1 MLTWMPYAVAIGL
14 LLTGAGVVVH
24 ALPAIR
30 RRPRRWLWAGALAA
44 TAVLPAVL
52 TLWAP
57 AAPPVVAESAGSA
70 VIGQADVV
78 VMAGADPVTS
88 PWTRWATTA
97 DRALRWG
104 WLMAS
109 LGLVATLVVS
119 GTRLGRRVARWPRT
133 RLHGAWVRVG
143 EVPGPAVVGVRR
155 PEIVVPPWV
164 LELPEADGRLILDH
178 ERSHLA
184 AGDPLLMCAAWL
196 MAAAVPWNPAV
207 WIQLRRLRGAMEEDC
222 DRRVIRNRP
231 WADARRYGE
240 LLVDVG
246 ARVGPGASLAPAAF
260 AEGGSHLE
268 RRLRTMFELY
278 PPLSRI
284 RTILATAGALGLAA
298 AVFFLP
304 GPDRAAL
311 VGPEEV
317 ETADEASLGFTPF
330 TRAPELVNPLE
341 VRQALIAEYPPLLRD
356 AGIGGTVNVWIH
368 VGDDGV
374 PTDTRIDR
382 SSGHQALDRAA
393 LEVVDVMEFRPA
405 ANRDRPVA
413 AWVSVPLTFSLP
425 SGPSTEESVGPE
437 EVEIPPPPTAAAGP
451 DRDELARRPTFT
463 PYTQAPDLTNRRQ
476 IQQSLEAEYPPL
488 LRDAGI
494 GGTARVWFFIDEE
507 GRVQDTRIEQS
518 SGHAQIDDAALR
530 VAAEMEFTPAYN
542 RDTAVPVWVA
552 FPITFQV
559 R

>member
-14 LLTGAGVVVH
+14 LLTGAAVVVH
-24 ALPAIR
+24 ALPMVR
-30 RRPRRWLWAGALAA
+30 RRPRRWLWAGALVA
-44 TAVLPAVL
+44 TAVLPTVL

-57 AAPPVVAESAGSA
+57 TMPREAAESAGSA
-70 VIGQADVV
+70 VIGQPDVV
-78 VMAGADPVTS
+78 IVAGADPVAS
-88 PWTRWATTA
+88 PWSPWAAGA
-97 DRALRWG
+97 DRALRWA
-104 WLMAS
+104 WLLATA
-109 LGLVATLVVS
+109 GLVATLVVS
-119 GTRLGRRVARWPRT
+119 GVRLRRRVARWPRT
-133 RLHGAWVRVG
+133 RLHGTWVRVG
-143 EVPGPAVVGVRR
+143 PVPGPAVVGVRR

-164 LELPEADGRLILDH
+164 LDLPDADGRLILDH

-196 MAAAVPWNPAV
+196 LAAAVPWNPAV
-207 WIQLRRLRGAMEEDC
+207 WIQVRRLRGAMEEDC

-311 VGPEEV
+311 VGDEEV
-317 ETADEASLGFTPF
+317 EAVDEASPSFTPF
-330 TRAPELVNPLE
+330 TRAPELLNPLE
-341 VRQALIAEYPPLLRD
+341 VQAAMQTHYPALLRD
-356 AGIGGTVNVWIH
+356 AGIGGTVNVWIY
-368 VGDDGV
+368 VGVDGV

-393 LEVVDVMEFRPA
+393 LQVVDVMRFRPA
-405 ANRDRPVA
+405 VDRERPVE
-413 AWVSVPLTFSLP
+413 AWASVPLTFTQP
-425 SGPSTEESVGPE
+425 SGAAGEESPVPE
-437 EVEIPPPPTAAAGP
+437 EIELPPAPAGP

-463 PYTQAPDLTNRRQ
+463 PYSVAPDLTNRSAIRQ
-476 IQQSLEAEYPPL
+476 MLEAEYPPL

-494 GGTARVWFFIDEE
+494 GGTTRVWFFIDEE

-530 VAAEMEFTPAYN
+530 VAAEMEFSPALN
-542 RDTAVPVWVA
+542 RDQPVPVWVA